1 MANRPVLK
9 IYFFYQVIHIFVLWN
24 KDEIVSIRLSKN
36 QKETTNNCQ
45 ISDKNTSLT
54 FFDSLRELAICHMY
68 LLLKSESKSKK
79 LLVCKVSAVRTY
91 VHYTYTYILANSTM
105 SSVHLAS

>member
-45 ISDKNTSLT
+45 ISDKKT
-54 FFDSLRELAICHMY
+54 
-68 LLLKSESKSKK
+68 LLIF
-79 LLVCKVSAVRTY
+79 VTD
-91 VHYTYTYILANSTM
+91 
-105 SSVHLAS
+105 